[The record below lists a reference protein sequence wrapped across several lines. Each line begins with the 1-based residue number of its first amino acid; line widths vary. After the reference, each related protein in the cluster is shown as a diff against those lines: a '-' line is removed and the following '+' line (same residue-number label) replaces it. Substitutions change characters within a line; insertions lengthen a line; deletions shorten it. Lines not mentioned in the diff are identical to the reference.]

1 MAENASEPEAKPEP
15 QSFASF
21 LCTHARGRSER
32 ELSQK
37 LQELV
42 EAVEES
48 GRAGSITYTLNVKP
62 EPKAEHAMLVS
73 DSIKV
78 KKPELDRPASIFFA
92 DEQYRLVRTD
102 PRQLSF
108 ESAAFAEESR

>member
-1 MAENASEPEAKPEP
+1 MAEEPTEGTKEQEP
-15 QSFASF
+15 QSFAAF
-21 LCTHARGRSER
+21 LCQHARGRSER
-32 ELSQK
+32 ELSTK
-37 LQELV
+37 LRELV

-48 GRAGSITYTLNVKP
+48 GRSGSITYTVTVKP

-92 DEQYRLVRTD
+92 DEQYRLVRSD

-108 ESAAFAEESR
+108 ESFTEEHA

>member
-1 MAENASEPEAKPEP
+1 MPDATPEQQEP

-21 LCTHARGRSER
+21 LCQHARGRSER
-32 ELSQK
+32 ELSQR
-37 LQELV
+37 LRDLV

-48 GRAGSITYTLNVKP
+48 GKAGSITYTVTVKP
-62 EPKAEHAMLVS
+62 EPRADHAMLVT

-78 KKPELDRPASIFFA
+78 KSPELDRPASIFFA

-102 PRQLSF
+102 PRQLTF
-108 ESAAFAEESR
+108 ESLTEERA